1 MMVTVDEVKTFTGI
15 NPQHLK
21 LAQNE
26 TNKLNEIITEWIS
39 QSEGLIKSYT
49 HNNFPGDNLP
59 AAVKNVCL
67 RLTANMVALAIER
80 RDTPRTKVT
89 DWTIRVSSS
98 DIFTE
103 DLKQDLEPFM
113 IDQSTTSDKIDIFA
127 ITGEDIEW

>member
-21 LAQNE
+21 LDRHDGR
-26 TNKLNEIITEWIS
+26 KLNRVIEEWIS
-39 QSEGLIKSYT
+39 QSEDLIKSYT
-49 HNNFPGDNLP
+49 HNNFIDDKCPK
-59 AAVKNVCL
+59 AVKNVCL

-89 DWTIRVSSS
+89 DWTIHVSSS

-103 DLKQDLEPFM
+103 DLKEDLAPFVK
-113 IDQSTTSDKIDIFA
+113 DYSNKSDKVEFFA
-127 ITGEDIEW
+127 LTGD

>member
-15 NPQHLK
+15 NPKHLK
-21 LAQNE
+21 LDDFDE
-26 TNKLNEIITEWIS
+26 SKLDEILEEWIS

-49 HNNFPGDNLP
+49 HNNFNDGECPK
-59 AAVKNVCL
+59 AVKNVCL

-103 DLKQDLEPFM
+103 DLKEDLAPFVK
-113 IDQSTTSDKIDIFA
+113 DYSNKSDKIDFFA
-127 ITGEDIEW
+127 ITGGD